1 MFISKILLLVST
13 YFIYKFTV
21 YFMTF
26 VNNGFPNWDD
36 QSNIGNATYSS
47 FFAPYGAIL
56 GIAMIS
62 PLLYI
67 SIRDIYN
74 HYISNGSGFAAILK
88 IEPSRSNIGKST
100 PIDITV
106 ILNGVEVTYDFT
118 MNHYQEMY
126 SVGDEIPVK
135 FRKGKEQNS
144 VLNEKF
150 IDLQYKKF
158 KNQHENTKR
167 TY

>member
-1 MFISKILLLVST
+1 
-13 YFIYKFTV
+13 
-21 YFMTF
+21 
-26 VNNGFPNWDD
+26 
-36 QSNIGNATYSS
+36 
-47 FFAPYGAIL
+47 
-56 GIAMIS
+56 
-62 PLLYI
+62 
-67 SIRDIYN
+67 
-74 HYISNGSGFAAILK
+74 
-88 IEPSRSNIGKST
+88 
-100 PIDITV
+100 
-106 ILNGVEVTYDFT
+106 